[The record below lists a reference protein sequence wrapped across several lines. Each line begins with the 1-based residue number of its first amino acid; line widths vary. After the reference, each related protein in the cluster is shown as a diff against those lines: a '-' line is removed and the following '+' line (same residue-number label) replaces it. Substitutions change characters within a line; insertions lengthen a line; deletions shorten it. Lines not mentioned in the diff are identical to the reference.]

1 MIQIDGSLG
10 EGGGQVLRTALALAL
25 VSGQPFRL
33 EKIRAGRAKPGLLR
47 QHLTAVQAAAR
58 IGAARVEGAVLG
70 STSLVFEPGAI
81 RPGNYHF
88 DIGTAGS
95 TTLVLQTILPPLLAA
110 GGPSRL
116 TLVGGTHNGLA
127 PPFDFLARTFLPLLN
142 RLGPAVA
149 ATLERPGFFPAGGG
163 RLTAEIQPA
172 PRLSPLC
179 LGERGALRQQWA
191 RVLIAGLPPAI
202 AGRECQVL
210 RQRLGW
216 PEECCRIEVL
226 NPAWGPGNIVLAGLE
241 FEHVTEV
248 FSAVGER
255 GVKAEAVAGKAAAAA
270 LDYLAAGAPVGEHLA
285 DQLLLPLALAGSGS
299 FRTGPLSSHFTTN
312 LETIRRFLPVAIRT
326 EATGAGQVLV
336 SAGPLT

>member
-25 VSGQPFRL
+25 VTGQPFRL

-202 AGRECQVL
+202 AERECQVL
-210 RQRLGW
+210 RQKLGW
-216 PEECCRIEVL
+216 PEEC
-226 NPAWGPGNIVLAGLE
+226 
-241 FEHVTEV
+241 
-248 FSAVGER
+248 
-255 GVKAEAVAGKAAAAA
+255 
-270 LDYLAAGAPVGEHLA
+270 
-285 DQLLLPLALAGSGS
+285 
-299 FRTGPLSSHFTTN
+299 
-312 LETIRRFLPVAIRT
+312 
-326 EATGAGQVLV
+326 
-336 SAGPLT
+336 